1 MSTAGEIF
9 AQTVEEMLLLLLL
22 LHQAL
27 LEEIEVPAL

>member
-9 AQTVEEMLLLLLL
+9 AQTGEEMLLL

-27 LEEIEVPAL
+27 LEEIKLPAL

>member
-9 AQTVEEMLLLLLL
+9 AHTGEEMLLLL

-27 LEEIEVPAL
+27 LEEIKLPAL